1 MAGPRLL
8 VSFGLAWGVTFALFY
23 LMQGLIG
30 VDGKLDD
37 SKAPKVV
44 DFVRV
49 VKSEVVKQKSREAPK
64 KVALDDTPPPPDM
77 STDSSTSLDADSIGV
92 AAVVDDSGGGD
103 GDGGGGLG
111 IMNADGD
118 AVPLVRVPPQ
128 YPERAS
134 ARGIEGRVL
143 VEFTITKSGSVKDA
157 KVVAAEPSDIF
168 NAAAVKSVLQ
178 WKYNPKV
185 ENGKPVE
192 QRGMRTSV
200 VFKLDQANS

>member
-1 MAGPRLL
+1 MAGAARLL

-30 VDGKLDD
+30 VEGRLDE
-37 SKAPKVV
+37 SKAPRVV

-49 VKSEVVKQKSREAPK
+49 VKSEIVKQKSREAPK
-64 KVALDDTPPPPDM
+64 KVTLDDTPPPPDM

-92 AAVVDDSGGGD
+92 AAVVDDSGSGD
-103 GDGGGGLG
+103 GDSGGLG

-128 YPERAS
+128 YPERA
-134 ARGIEGRVL
+134 AQRGIEGRVL

-192 QRGMRTSV
+192 QRGQRTSV
-200 VFKLDQANS
+200 VFRLDQANS

>member
-1 MAGPRLL
+1 MASVRML

-30 VDGKLDD
+30 VEGKLDE

-49 VKSEVVKQKSREAPK
+49 VKSEIVKQKSREAPK
-64 KVALDDTPPPPDM
+64 KVTLDETPPPPDM
-77 STDSSTSLDADSIGV
+77 STDSSTSLDADAIGV
-92 AAVVDDSGGGD
+92 AAVMEDGGGD
-103 GDGGGGLG
+103 GQGGGILG

-128 YPERAS
+128 YPERA
-134 ARGIEGRVL
+134 AQQGKEGRVL

-157 KVVAAEPSDIF
+157 KVIAAEPPGLFDS
-168 NAAAVKSVLQ
+168 AAVKSVLQ
-178 WKYNPKV
+178 WKYNPKIQ
-185 ENGKPVE
+185 NGKPVE

-200 VFKLDQANS
+200 VFKLDQA

>member
-1 MAGPRLL
+1 MASIRML
-8 VSFGLAWGVTFALFY
+8 VSFGFAWGVTFALFY
-23 LMQGLIG
+23 LMQSLIG
-30 VDGKLDD
+30 VEGKLDE
-37 SKAPKVV
+37 SAAIRVV

-64 KVALDDTPPPPDM
+64 KVTLDETPPPPDM

-92 AAVVDDSGGGD
+92 AAVVEEGGGD
-103 GDGGGGLG
+103 GEGGGLMG

-128 YPERAS
+128 YPERA
-134 ARGIEGRVL
+134 AQQGKEGRVL

-157 KVVAAEPSDIF
+157 KVVAAEPPGIF
-168 NAAAVKSVLQ
+168 DSAAVKSVLQ

-200 VFKLDQANS
+200 VFKLDQA

>member
-1 MAGPRLL
+1 MASVRML

-30 VDGKLDD
+30 VEGKLDE

-49 VKSEVVKQKSREAPK
+49 VKSEIVKQKSREAPK
-64 KVALDDTPPPPDM
+64 KVTLDETPPPPDM
-77 STDSSTSLDADSIGV
+77 STDSSTSLDADAIGV
-92 AAVVDDSGGGD
+92 AAVMEDGGGD
-103 GDGGGGLG
+103 GQGGGILG

-128 YPERAS
+128 YPERA
-134 ARGIEGRVL
+134 AQQGKEGRVL

-157 KVVAAEPSDIF
+157 KVVAAEPPGLFDS
-168 NAAAVKSVLQ
+168 AAVKSVLQ
-178 WKYNPKV
+178 WKYNPKIQ
-185 ENGKPVE
+185 NGKPVE

-200 VFKLDQANS
+200 VFKLDQA

>member
-1 MAGPRLL
+1 MASIRML

-30 VDGKLDD
+30 VEGKLDE

-49 VKSEVVKQKSREAPK
+49 VKSEIVKQKSREAPK
-64 KVALDDTPPPPDM
+64 KVTLDETPPPPDM
-77 STDSSTSLDADSIGV
+77 STDSSTSLDADAIGV
-92 AAVVDDSGGGD
+92 AAVMEDGGGD
-103 GDGGGGLG
+103 GQGGGILG

-128 YPERAS
+128 YPERA
-134 ARGIEGRVL
+134 AQQGKEGRVL

-157 KVVAAEPSDIF
+157 KVIAAEPPGLFDS
-168 NAAAVKSVLQ
+168 AAVKSVLQ
-178 WKYNPKV
+178 WKYNPKIQ
-185 ENGKPVE
+185 NGKPVE

-200 VFKLDQANS
+200 VFKLDQA

>member
-1 MAGPRLL
+1 MAAARML
-8 VSFGLAWGVTFALFY
+8 VAFGLAWIVTFALFY

-30 VDGKLDD
+30 VEGQLDQ

-49 VKSEVVKQKSREAPK
+49 IKSEVVKQKSREAPK

-92 AAVVDDSGGGD
+92 AAVIEEASSGEG
-103 GDGGGGLG
+103 GGGGLG
-111 IMNADGD
+111 VMTADGE

-134 ARGIEGRVL
+134 QKGLEGRVL
-143 VEFTITKSGSVKDA
+143 VQFTITKSGSVRDP
-157 KVVAAEPSDIF
+157 KVIASEPPGVFDQ
-168 NAAAVKSVLQ
+168 AAVKAVLQ
-178 WKYNPKV
+178 WKYNPKIV
-185 ENGKPVE
+185 NGKAVE
-192 QRGMRTSV
+192 QPGV
-200 VFKLDQANS
+200 KVAFPFKLDQATS

>member
-1 MAGPRLL
+1 MAGARLL
-8 VSFGLAWGVTFALFY
+8 VSFALAWGVTFALFY

-30 VDGKLDD
+30 VEGRLDE

-49 VKSEVVKQKSREAPK
+49 VKSEIVKQKSREAPK
-64 KVALDDTPPPPDM
+64 KVTLDETPPPPDM
-77 STDSSTSLDADSIGV
+77 STDQSTSLDADAIGV

-103 GDGGGGLG
+103 GDGSGGLG

-128 YPERAS
+128 YPERA
-134 ARGIEGRVL
+134 AQRGIEGRVL

-168 NAAAVKSVLQ
+168 NAAAVKSVMQ

-192 QRGMRTSV
+192 QRGQRTSV
-200 VFKLDQANS
+200 VFRLDQANS

>member
-1 MAGPRLL
+1 MAFPRLL
-8 VSFGLAWGVTFALFY
+8 VSFGFAWGVTFALFY

-30 VDGKLDD
+30 VEGRLDE
-37 SKAPKVV
+37 SKAPRVV

-49 VKSEVVKQKSREAPK
+49 VKSEIVKQKSREAPK
-64 KVALDDTPPPPDM
+64 KVTLDDTPPPPDM

-92 AAVVDDSGGGD
+92 AAVVDDSGSGD
-103 GDGGGGLG
+103 GESGGLG

-128 YPERAS
+128 YPERA
-134 ARGIEGRVL
+134 AQRGIEGRVL

-168 NAAAVKSVLQ
+168 NAAAVKSVMQ

-192 QRGMRTSV
+192 QRGQRTSV

>member
-1 MAGPRLL
+1 MALPRLL
-8 VSFGLAWGVTFALFY
+8 VSFGLACIVTFFLFY

-30 VDGKLDD
+30 VEGKLDE
-37 SKAPKVV
+37 SAKTKVV

-49 VKSEVVKQKSREAPK
+49 VRSEIVKQKTREAPK
-64 KVALDDTPPPPDM
+64 KVTLDETPPPPDM
-77 STDSSTSLDADSIGV
+77 STDQSTSLDADAIGV
-92 AAVVDDSGGGD
+92 AAVVEDSSGGD
-103 GDGGGGLG
+103 DGGGGLG

-128 YPERAS
+128 YPERA
-134 ARGIEGRVL
+134 AQRGIEGRVL

-157 KVVAAEPSDIF
+157 KVIAAEPSDIF

-200 VFKLDQANS
+200 VFRLDQANS

>member
-1 MAGPRLL
+1 MASVRML

-30 VDGKLDD
+30 VEGELDK
-37 SKAPKVV
+37 STAPRVV

-64 KVALDDTPPPPDM
+64 KATLDETPPPPDM

-92 AAVVDDSGGGD
+92 AAVVDDGGGD
-103 GDGGGGLG
+103 SEGGGLMG
-111 IMNADGD
+111 MMNADGD

-128 YPERAS
+128 YPERA
-134 ARGIEGRVL
+134 AQQGKEGRVL

-157 KVVAAEPSDIF
+157 KVVAAEPPGIF
-168 NAAAVKSVLQ
+168 DSAAVKSVLQ

-192 QRGMRTSV
+192 QRGMWTSV
-200 VFKLDQANS
+200 VFKLDKA

>member
-1 MAGPRLL
+1 MASVRML

-30 VDGKLDD
+30 VEGELDK
-37 SKAPKVV
+37 STAPKVV

-64 KVALDDTPPPPDM
+64 KVTLDETPPPPDM

-92 AAVVDDSGGGD
+92 AAVADDGGGD
-103 GDGGGGLG
+103 SEGGGIMGM
-111 IMNADGD
+111 MNADGD

-128 YPERAS
+128 YPERA
-134 ARGIEGRVL
+134 AQQGKEGRVL

-157 KVVAAEPSDIF
+157 KVVAAEPPGIF
-168 NAAAVKSVLQ
+168 DSAAVKSVLQ

-200 VFKLDQANS
+200 VFKLDKA

>member
-1 MAGPRLL
+1 MASVRML
-8 VSFGLAWGVTFALFY
+8 VSFGFAWGVTFALFY
-23 LMQGLIG
+23 LMQSLIG
-30 VDGKLDD
+30 VEAKRDE

-49 VKSEVVKQKSREAPK
+49 VKSEIVKQKEREAPK

-103 GDGGGGLG
+103 GEGAGGLG

-128 YPERAS
+128 YPERA
-134 ARGIEGRVL
+134 AQQGKEGRVL
-143 VEFTITKSGSVKDA
+143 VEFTITRSGSVKDA
-157 KVVAAEPSDIF
+157 KVVAAEPPGIF
-168 NAAAVKSVLQ
+168 DSAAVKSVLQ

-200 VFKLDQANS
+200 VFKLDQA